1 MAAATVH
8 DTSLFRDTFGTEEIR
23 ECFSERSYVSK
34 LIEAECAL
42 AQAEEDQG
50 VIPLGTAKVIREHSD
65 VSKIDWPLLAKRAEV
80 VGYPILG
87 LVEQMASWVPHQ
99 QSGYIHWGAT
109 TQDIMDLASQLQIKD
124 GIAIVERHLGETIN
138 TLESMSSKYRD
149 TPMAGRTHLQ
159 HALPITFG
167 YKCGVWLSGLRRHAE
182 RLQQIKERCLLVQ
195 FGGAAGTLA
204 SLGSSDDGIRQDQ
217 SWLQHP
223 SSLRDDYQLRSAR

>member
-50 VIPLGTAKVIREHSD
+50 VIPSGTAKVIREHSD

-99 QSGYIHWGAT
+99 QC
-109 TQDIMDLASQLQIKD
+109 
-124 GIAIVERHLGETIN
+124 
-138 TLESMSSKYRD
+138 KY
-149 TPMAGRTHLQ
+149 TST
-159 HALPITFG
+159 
-167 YKCGVWLSGLRRHAE
+167 
-182 RLQQIKERCLLVQ
+182 CLN
-195 FGGAAGTLA
+195 
-204 SLGSSDDGIRQDQ
+204 
-217 SWLQHP
+217 
-223 SSLRDDYQLRSAR
+223 